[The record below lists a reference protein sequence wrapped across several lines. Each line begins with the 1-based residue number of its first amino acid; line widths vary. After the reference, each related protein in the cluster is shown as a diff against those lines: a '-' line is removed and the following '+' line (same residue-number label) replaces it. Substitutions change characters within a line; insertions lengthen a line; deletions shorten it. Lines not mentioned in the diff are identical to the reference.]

1 MRLFADW
8 QDAAFAAEWMA
19 RDVLKDLLDLP
30 RRIASIVVGQD
41 RTPAR
46 VADIGSG
53 PGDFL
58 ARFLEDFPAVHG
70 TWTDASD
77 AMMQTARARLA
88 RFGDRVD
95 YRIIYMEDLAAL
107 PDDLDVVLTSRVTHH
122 LSPGG
127 LVDFYA
133 AAAAKLA
140 PGGWL
145 VNLDHM
151 GVHDT
156 WEVRLKSARRALIP
170 PSPRPGEHPHV
181 HDQPRPSVAA
191 NLDGLRRAG
200 FGDVAVPWSA
210 FVTALLMA
218 RRAG

>member
-1 MRLFADW
+1 MTKLEW
-8 QDAAFAAEWMA
+8 QDPAFAEEWIA
-19 RDVLKDLLDLP
+19 RDVQKDLLDLP
-30 RRIASIVVGQD
+30 RRIASVVVGQD
-41 RTPAR
+41 RAPAT

-58 ARFLEDFPAVHG
+58 ARFLEDFPDAHG

-77 AMMQTARARLA
+77 AMMQAARERLTGL
-88 RFGDRVD
+88 GDRVD
-95 YRIIYMEDLAAL
+95 YRIVYMEDLAAL
-107 PDDLDVVLTSRVTHH
+107 PADLDVVLTSRATHH
-122 LSPGG
+122 LSPEG
-127 LVDFYA
+127 LAGFYA

-151 GVHDT
+151 GVDDA
-156 WEVRLKSARRALIP
+156 WEGRLKAARRALIP
-170 PSPRPGEHPHV
+170 PSSRPGEHPHV
-181 HDQPRPSVAA
+181 HDRPRPSMAEH
-191 NLDGLRRAG
+191 LEGLRSAG
-200 FGDVAVPWSA
+200 FGDIAVPWSA

>member
-95 YRIIYMEDLAAL
+95 YRILCMEDLAAL

-122 LSPGG
+122 LSPGRTG
-127 LVDFYA
+127 
-133 AAAAKLA
+133 
-140 PGGWL
+140 
-145 VNLDHM
+145 
-151 GVHDT
+151 
-156 WEVRLKSARRALIP
+156 RLLRGRGSEAGARRMA
-170 PSPRPGEHPHV
+170 G
-181 HDQPRPSVAA
+181 QPRPHGRARHLGGPAQVGTAGPHSALSAA
-191 NLDGLRRAG
+191 R
-200 FGDVAVPWSA
+200 
-210 FVTALLMA
+210 
-218 RRAG
+218 